1 MTEAQPTYPLQGIRI
16 LDFSW
21 FLAGP
26 YATMILADLGAD
38 VVKVEAPERGD
49 PSRTAGPFINGVSG
63 YFLSV
68 NRNKRSIVLDLKSEA
83 GRARA
88 AQLAQRADVVVENF
102 VPGTMARWGLDYAAL
117 TQKNPAL
124 IYASCTGFGQNGP
137 RAFESAFDLVI
148 QALAGTMSITG
159 EADAAPVRVGNSIGD
174 LGGAMFLSIGIL
186 AALQARHR
194 TGRGQYLDLSMMDAQ
209 VALLENAFSRYF
221 ATGQTPAR
229 LGSQHPLIVPFQ
241 AFPTRDGYIVVTAGT
256 EAQWAR
262 LCDALGAGELKA
274 DVRFVNNTARREH
287 IHALEIEL
295 NAHFATRTT
304 SEWLQNLKQFEIPCA
319 PIQDIAQAAQD
330 PQILAREMIVQVNDA
345 EAGRQRIIN
354 TPLRFSDMSAGVR
367 TSAPQLGEH
376 TDEILR
382 EWLAE

>member
-1 MTEAQPTYPLQGIRI
+1 MSYPLEGLRV

-49 PSRTAGPFINGVSG
+49 PSRTAGPFANGVSG

-88 AQLAQRADVVVENF
+88 AKLAGRADVVVENF
-102 VPGTMARWGLDYAAL
+102 VPGTMKRWGLDYATLAE
-117 TQKNPAL
+117 TNSRL
-124 IYASCTGFGQNGP
+124 IYASCTGFGQTGP
-137 RAFESAFDLVI
+137 RALESAFDLVI

-159 EADAAPVRVGNSIGD
+159 EAGAAPVRVGNSIGD
-174 LGGAMFLSIGIL
+174 LGGALYLTIGIL

-194 TGRGQYLDLSMMDAQ
+194 TGRGQALDLSMMDAQ
-209 VALLENAFSRYF
+209 VALLENAFMRYF
-221 ATGQTPAR
+221 VTGETPAR
-229 LGSQHPLIVPFQ
+229 LGSRHPLIVPFQ
-241 AFPTRDGYIVVTAGT
+241 AFPTSDGYVVVTAGT
-256 EAQWAR
+256 EAQWGR
-262 LCDALGAGELKA
+262 LCEALGASELKEDA
-274 DVRFVNNTARREH
+274 RFLTNTARRQN
-287 IHALEIEL
+287 IPALETEL
-295 NAHFATRTT
+295 SARFKTRTT
-304 SEWLQNLKQFEIPCA
+304 DEWLEILRDHEIPCA
-319 PIQDIAQAAQD
+319 PIQTIAQAASD
-330 PQILAREMIVQVNDA
+330 PQIAAREMIVNVEDA
-345 EAGRQRIIN
+345 QAGTQRIVN
-354 TPLRFSDMSAGVR
+354 TPLRFSEMQSGVR

-382 EWLAE
+382 DWLAE

>member
-1 MTEAQPTYPLQGIRI
+1 MSYPLEGLRV

-63 YFLSV
+63 YFMSV
-68 NRNKRSIVLDLKSEA
+68 NRNKRSILLDLKSET

-88 AQLAQRADVVVENF
+88 TQLAARADVVVENF
-102 VPGTMARWGLDYAAL
+102 VPGTMKRWGLDYATLAE
-117 TQKNPAL
+117 TNPRL
-124 IYASCTGFGQNGP
+124 IYASCTGFGQTGP
-137 RAFESAFDLVI
+137 RTFESAFDLVI

-159 EADAAPVRVGNSIGD
+159 EANAAPVRVGNSIGD
-174 LGGAMFLSIGIL
+174 LGGALYLTIGIL

-194 TGRGQYLDLSMMDAQ
+194 TGRGQALDLSMMDAQ
-209 VALLENAFSRYF
+209 VALLENAFARYF
-221 ATGQTPAR
+221 ATGEMPAR

-241 AFPTRDGYIVVTAGT
+241 AFPTSDGYVVVTAGT
-256 EAQWAR
+256 EAQWQR
-262 LCDALGAGELKA
+262 LCEALDASELKEDA
-274 DVRFVNNTARREH
+274 RFVNNTARRQN
-287 IHALEIEL
+287 IGALETEL
-295 NAHFATRTT
+295 NARFKTRTT
-304 SEWLQNLKQFEIPCA
+304 DGWLEILKQHEIPCA
-319 PIQDIAQAAQD
+319 PIQTIAQAASD
-330 PQILAREMIVQVNDA
+330 PQIAAREMIVQVEDA
-345 EAGRQRIIN
+345 QAGTQRIVN
-354 TPLRFSDMSAGVR
+354 TPLRFSGMQAGVR

-382 EWLAE
+382 DWLAE